1 MQLTYGFTPED
12 LDRVFTTWEARYRA
26 DPAGF
31 MSDAVRFGDHT
42 PLSYGQLCAAY
53 FMKLL
58 EEFLEAER

>member
-1 MQLTYGFTPED
+1 
-12 LDRVFTTWEARYRA
+12 
-26 DPAGF
+26 